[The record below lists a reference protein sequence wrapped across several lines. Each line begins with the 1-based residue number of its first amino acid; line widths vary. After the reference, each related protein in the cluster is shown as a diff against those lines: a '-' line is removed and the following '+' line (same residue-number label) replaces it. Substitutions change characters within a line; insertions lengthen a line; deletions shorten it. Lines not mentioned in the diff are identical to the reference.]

1 MRGRVQVPDLTDVS
15 ELKKNNN
22 KSKMMSQMIR
32 FIILILVV
40 LLLFT
45 FIIPNYNYIRIAN
58 LNNILTDAVIPAIF
72 GFAMGI
78 ILAGSGFDLS
88 LGHIA
93 SMVASIVAYLMSRG
107 LDVHPVLAVLI
118 GLSVAAIVGSISGIL
133 VSRMGISSFI
143 VTLGIQ
149 FLVIGARQLIT
160 RGQSVYIN
168 NEGFKWLARR
178 PLGISNLVFILI
190 IVAFLCYLLMEKS
203 AFGRKV
209 HFVGSNIETS
219 RFSGIDV
226 RLITFSIFVLGAVL
240 AAFGG
245 ILFAARAGAVQINSV
260 DFRLLDAITIAV
272 FSSVLFGR
280 FRTAGI
286 ILVAILISMIA
297 TGLSM
302 LGIQTEWIEFVKGF
316 ILLSAIVM
324 SKFNNEDRMIKR
336 ILINHHKKLKEN

>member
-1 MRGRVQVPDLTDVS
+1 MLNQINIPI
-15 ELKKNNN
+15 LKKNSRR
-22 KSKMMSQMIR
+22 SKVISQMIR
-32 FIILILVV
+32 FIFLILAV

-45 FIIPNYNYIRIAN
+45 FLIPNFNYIRISN

-107 LDVHPVLAVLI
+107 LDMHPVLAISI
-118 GLSVAAIVGSISGIL
+118 GVSVAALVGSISGFL
-133 VSRMGISSFI
+133 VSLMGISSFI
-143 VTLGIQ
+143 VTLGVQ

-160 RGQSVYIN
+160 RGQSVYIS
-168 NEGFKWLARR
+168 NEGFRSLARR

-190 IVAFLCYLLMEKS
+190 IIAIVCFFLMEKS
-203 AFGRKV
+203 TFGRKI

-219 RFSGIDV
+219 RFSGINV
-226 RLITFSIFVLGAVL
+226 HLVTFLIFVLGAVV

-280 FRTAGI
+280 FRTIGI
-286 ILVAILISMIA
+286 IFVAILISMIA
-297 TGLSM
+297 TGMSM

-316 ILLSAIVM
+316 ILLSSIVM
-324 SKFNNEDRMIKR
+324 SKFNNEERVIKR
-336 ILINHHKKLKEN
+336 NLLKYLNSQKES

>member
-1 MRGRVQVPDLTDVS
+1 VSDQVNVS
-15 ELKKNNN
+15 NN
-22 KSKMMSQMIR
+22 KLNNSKTKMLSQMIR
-32 FIILILVV
+32 FIFLILAI
-40 LLLFT
+40 LALFA
-45 FIIPNYNYIRIAN
+45 FLIPNFNYIRISN

-78 ILAGSGFDLS
+78 IIAGSGFDLS

-107 LDVHPVLAVLI
+107 LDVHPVLAIII
-118 GLSVAAIVGSISGIL
+118 GLSVAAFVGSISGVI

-143 VTLGIQ
+143 VTLGMQ

-190 IVAFLCYLLMEKS
+190 IVAVICFLLIEKT
-203 AFGRKV
+203 AYGRKI
-209 HFVGSNIETS
+209 HFVGANIEAS

-226 RLITFSIFVLGAVL
+226 RKITYSTFVLGAVL
-240 AAFGG
+240 AAVGG

-280 FRTAGI
+280 FRTIGI

-316 ILLSAIVM
+316 ILLSSIVM
-324 SKFNNEDRMIKR
+324 SKLNNEDKVIKIIR
-336 ILINHHKKLKEN
+336 LNHQKLQKEI